1 MISNCFKVTMSIGAA
16 VQLTYWSLNKQIVI
30 IFKATLK
37 EQILESYCQSSMA
50 WKTTVKHPSLKFYFK
65 AISLRGQCQS
75 LMISQ
80 NCYLN
85 KYTGIYHVLNSHKKY
100 KNISTRIILWFVLNI
115 FVFRENKGE
124 QFFCLEGKL
133 MRWSA
138 NQLQTQEYVAILTYS
153 W

>member
-1 MISNCFKVTMSIGAA
+1 MISNCFKVTMSISAA
-16 VQLTYWSLNKQIVI
+16 VQLTYWSLNKHNVI

-115 FVFRENKGE
+115 FMFLGRTRESNSFVWRESWWDG
-124 QFFCLEGKL
+124 
-133 MRWSA
+133 
-138 NQLQTQEYVAILTYS
+138 LQISFKHKNMLQY
-153 W
+153 

>member
-16 VQLTYWSLNKQIVI
+16 VQLTYWSLNKQNVI

-75 LMISQ
+75 LMISHK
-80 NCYLN
+80 N

-100 KNISTRIILWFVLNI
+100 KNISTRIIL
-115 FVFRENKGE
+115 
-124 QFFCLEGKL
+124 
-133 MRWSA
+133 
-138 NQLQTQEYVAILTYS
+138 
-153 W
+153 